1 MARPRA
7 HVRGGRGV
15 LVEAAVENFTA
26 LGYHGTSMRDL
37 ARTAGVTVASI
48 YHHFSSKQEL
58 LQQIMVG
65 TMTDVLAL
73 TAQAVDE
80 AGPTATERLSALVE
94 AWVLFHTHRQAEAL
108 IGASELRSLDDEGRA
123 AVVALRD
130 RQEALFRDVV
140 EAGVADGEFAT
151 THPLEA
157 ARAIINMGYSI
168 ASWYHLGGPVTPEEM
183 AARYVDLALAT
194 VLAASATGVSGVSGS
209 RAGRASRRR
218 R

>member
-15 LVEAAVENFTA
+15 LVDAAVENFTA

-73 TAQAVDE
+73 TTQAVDE

-140 EAGVADGEFAT
+140 EAGVGDGEFAT

-168 ASWYHLGGPVTPEEM
+168 ASWYHLGGSVTPEEM

-194 VLAASATGVSGVSGS
+194 VLAVSVTGLSGS
-209 RAGRASRRR
+209 SAGRASRRR

>member
-48 YHHFSSKQEL
+48 YHHFTSKQEL
-58 LQQIMVG
+58 LQHIMLG
-65 TMTDVLAL
+65 TMSDVLEL
-73 TAQAVDE
+73 TTQAVDE
-80 AGPTATERLSALVE
+80 AGPTPTERLGALVE

-108 IGASELRSLDDEGRA
+108 IGASELRSLDEQGRA
-123 AVVALRD
+123 EVVALRD

-140 EAGVADGEFAT
+140 EAGVEAGEFAT
-151 THPLEA
+151 PHPLEA

-183 AARYVDLALAT
+183 AARYRDLALAT
-194 VLAASATGVSGVSGS
+194 VESQQAGAPVSGS
-209 RAGRASRRR
+209 SAGRASRRR